1 MKRCLGFIACV
12 AAVALA
18 GSAAAAIT
26 VSGIGCAGIGT
37 SSNQVSI
44 TTTGDA
50 DAGKW
55 VVVSSFYANTATGN
69 INSATD
75 SAGNNWGTG
84 SFGSTS
90 QITVTSVGR
99 VRMFAKKLTSTIPTG
114 GTITVQ
120 MSVTSASA
128 KFACAAVVTGG
139 DLLDQNITG
148 TNGSSTSPS
157 PGAIPVSGTL
167 ASPNEVIFLGYY
179 SGNTIS
185 NRDGYTQSGSYVVI
199 GNQTMGLDYKVVSSN
214 AQTTPTYT
222 QTSAA
227 WGMQALSFTEAVAG
241 VAATR
246 GLLGVGR

>member
-1 MKRCLGFIACV
+1 MKCYLSGT
-12 AAVALA
+12 VALLGLLWGA
-18 GSAAAAIT
+18 PAFAAIT
-26 VSGIGCAGIGT
+26 VDSLGCNGIGT
-37 SSNQVSI
+37 TSNSVTI
-44 TTTGDA
+44 TTSAQA

-55 VVVSSFYANTATGN
+55 VVVSSFYANSSLGN
-69 INSATD
+69 TNGVVD
-75 SAGNNWGTG
+75 SAGNNWIAGD
-84 SFGSTS
+84 FAAPA
-90 QITVTSVGR
+90 QITVASTGR